1 MATFEAQVEGL
12 TSLSIDGSS
21 APTQTELT
29 QFLTDGAKEIINI
42 LPSDKLDWCSS
53 QQTFT
58 SVMPGS
64 EAETLNTGKV
74 LRVYR
79 NDGDYDR
86 PCRRITPDKKGYVI
100 DPDEMEYAS
109 MTDPVYYTENNKI
122 NVLPQGGACKY
133 DEVQYPAVAY
143 TDSAISV
150 FPDEAEYLVTL
161 YASLKSLQN
170 KMGSKYSDLPSDI
183 SLPSLPVSP
192 AVPSIS
198 NLSIS
203 TAISSAPS
211 APSFSTGAISMSGAT
226 APTYTK
232 PTFVAPALDDIG
244 NMNLPVAPSAP
255 SDPSFTTPSISS
267 VTAEDTVIGAMPTI
281 NETRIANLG
290 TAPSYT
296 PPAIT
301 TSGSDSTSV
310 DLSKL
315 DTASWTALD
324 YDFDDEN
331 IDPLKWFQTLGDM
344 IQNQEDVELANAQM
358 QKISTYVNAYGQAMT
373 NRLNVFNKENAEY
386 QAKLQEAIQ
395 QAQLNSSRIQQEATW
410 NQQRTMQ
417 QAQTSAQTRQS
428 QSQIDSNKAQQEAS
442 LKLQKEQQEYQSE
455 LSKYS
460 SQLQSY
466 QADVNKEVQRWT
478 NEELNKKMQIFQN
491 KYSNRLQEYST
502 NIQNELNE
510 FNKENTVFRNQLDE
524 EIQEAQ
530 NQQSKDSN
538 EYNAKLQKYSNEIT
552 AYQAQVNT
560 SVQEYTNNL
569 QADMQEY
576 QQKLAKYSNELQS
589 YQADFSSKLQN
600 YTAKIQKHTTDYQW
614 LGGQYQQLAAD
625 YQRGL
630 QMIQGS

>member
-29 QFLTDGAKEIINI
+29 QFLTDGAKEIINV

-79 NDGDYDR
+79 NDGDFDR
-86 PCRRITPDKKGYVI
+86 ICRRILPDLKGYVV
-100 DPDEMEYAS
+100 DPDEMDYAS
-109 MTDPVYYTENNKI
+109 VTDPVYYTENNKI
-122 NVLPQGGACKY
+122 NVLPEGGSCKY

-143 TDSAISV
+143 GDSAISV
-150 FPDEAEYLVTL
+150 FPDEAEYLVVL
-161 YASLKSLQN
+161 YASLKTLQN

-192 AVPSIS
+192 TVPTIS

-226 APTYTK
+226 ATTYTK

-281 NETRIANLG
+281 DETRIANLG

-296 PPAIT
+296 SPSIPTGDSVANSTTTDIT
-301 TSGSDSTSV
+301 AWD
-310 DLSKL
+310 
-315 DTASWTALD
+315 DTSWTDLD

-331 IDPLKWFQTLGDM
+331 INVNKWFQALGDM

-395 QAQLNSSRIQQEATW
+395 QAQLNSQRIQQEATW

-428 QSQIDSNKAQQEAS
+428 QSQIDSTKAQQEAS

-491 KYSNRLQEYST
+491 KYSNRL
-502 NIQNELNE
+502 
-510 FNKENTVFRNQLDE
+510 
-524 EIQEAQ
+524 
-530 NQQSKDSN
+530 
-538 EYNAKLQKYSNEIT
+538 
-552 AYQAQVNT
+552 
-560 SVQEYTNNL
+560 
-569 QADMQEY
+569 
-576 QQKLAKYSNELQS
+576 
-589 YQADFSSKLQN
+589 
-600 YTAKIQKHTTDYQW
+600 
-614 LGGQYQQLAAD
+614 
-625 YQRGL
+625 
-630 QMIQGS
+630 

>member
-109 MTDPVYYTENNKI
+109 MTDPIYYTENNKI

-226 APTYTK
+226 APTYT
-232 PTFVAPALDDIG
+232 
-244 NMNLPVAPSAP
+244 
-255 SDPSFTTPSISS
+255 
-267 VTAEDTVIGAMPTI
+267 
-281 NETRIANLG
+281 
-290 TAPSYT
+290 
-296 PPAIT
+296 
-301 TSGSDSTSV
+301 
-310 DLSKL
+310 
-315 DTASWTALD
+315 
-324 YDFDDEN
+324 
-331 IDPLKWFQTLGDM
+331 
-344 IQNQEDVELANAQM
+344 
-358 QKISTYVNAYGQAMT
+358 
-373 NRLNVFNKENAEY
+373 
-386 QAKLQEAIQ
+386 
-395 QAQLNSSRIQQEATW
+395 
-410 NQQRTMQ
+410 
-417 QAQTSAQTRQS
+417 
-428 QSQIDSNKAQQEAS
+428 
-442 LKLQKEQQEYQSE
+442 
-455 LSKYS
+455 
-460 SQLQSY
+460 
-466 QADVNKEVQRWT
+466 
-478 NEELNKKMQIFQN
+478 
-491 KYSNRLQEYST
+491 
-502 NIQNELNE
+502 
-510 FNKENTVFRNQLDE
+510 
-524 EIQEAQ
+524 
-530 NQQSKDSN
+530 
-538 EYNAKLQKYSNEIT
+538 
-552 AYQAQVNT
+552 
-560 SVQEYTNNL
+560 
-569 QADMQEY
+569 
-576 QQKLAKYSNELQS
+576 
-589 YQADFSSKLQN
+589 
-600 YTAKIQKHTTDYQW
+600 
-614 LGGQYQQLAAD
+614 
-625 YQRGL
+625 
-630 QMIQGS
+630 